1 MNDLQN
7 PRQCF
12 FDRGCRISTSTLPPL
27 SSINYKGRIAAAH
40 RRICPTGS
48 FNSILPLRRLCGPQ
62 AGLCSARCVWCSR
75 PGPVRVQD
83 EGRTRGA
90 DACRAP
96 AGSRGAAG
104 GVLFLSVPGAVPAG
118 AHLTTTHPPEGAGG
132 ADRVCPCQVGRA
144 ALPRNEEQSVQS
156 EWRRST
162 RPIPADPGTHP
173 RPCKG
178 ACTPRR
184 TPRGTP
190 HGTAHGMAE
199 RERENAGAEASCT
212 VWLIQWTPWWS
223 CGRGGCI
230 KIAQRRASRPQWPQ
244 RAVSV

>member
-118 AHLTTTHPPEGAGG
+118 AHLTTTHPPEGAGAQTG
-132 ADRVCPCQVGRA
+132 CAPARLGGRLYRATKSRACSPNGA
-144 ALPRNEEQSVQS
+144 ALPGQSPRTQARILDRARELAHHAV
-156 EWRRST
+156 RR
-162 RPIPADPGTHP
+162 A
-173 RPCKG
+173 
-178 ACTPRR
+178 ARR
-184 TPRGTP
+184 TER
-190 HGTAHGMAE
+190 HQ

-212 VWLIQWTPWWS
+212 VWLIQWTPWRS
-223 CGRGGCI
+223 RGRGGCI